1 MTLTEGDQQV
11 GWPEAGPEGSSPS
24 EDKRFTAMA
33 VSAVLTLILG
43 IGLFTLPVPYVV
55 ETPGPTYNTLG
66 VDKAGNPVISIK
78 GRETF
83 PANGNLYLTTV
94 YVEGGPK
101 GYVSVLSA
109 FAAWV
114 DESKAVYPVEM
125 IYPEG
130 ITREESDQ
138 EGAAAMTT
146 SQEDAVAA
154 ALNELDV
161 PFDQKLKIA
170 DVPDSS
176 PSQGKLE
183 RGDVFVSV
191 GGKPVTALNVVQE
204 ELAAGAGKPV
214 PVVVDRNG
222 TSVTETI
229 TPAKNAS
236 GRYILGV
243 QLEYD
248 FTFPVE
254 VNISLQEVVG
264 PSAGMVFALGIV
276 DTMTPGDLTGGRK
289 IAGTGTISPDGSV
302 GPIGGIGQK
311 MVGAQRSGATVFLAP
326 AANCEQVLGHIP
338 DGLQVVK
345 IENLAQAK
353 KAVELVGAGQ
363 DTAAL
368 PTCTTD

>member
-1 MTLTEGDQQV
+1 MTLTEGDQHV
-11 GWPEAGPEGSSPS
+11 GWPEAGPEGSSPP

-33 VSAVLTLILG
+33 VSAVLTLVLG

-55 ETPGPTYNTLG
+55 ETPGPTFNTLG
-66 VDKAGNPVISIK
+66 VDKAGNPVITVK

-83 PANGNLYLTTV
+83 PAKGNLDLTTV

-109 FAAWV
+109 FTAWV
-114 DESKAVYPVEM
+114 DKSNAVYPVEM

-130 ITREESDQ
+130 VTKEESDQ
-138 EGAAAMTT
+138 ESAVAMAT

-154 ALNELDV
+154 ALKELDI
-161 PFDQKLKIA
+161 PFEQKLKIA
-170 DVPDSS
+170 DIPESS

-183 RGDVFVSV
+183 PGDVFVSV
-191 GGKPVTALNVVQE
+191 GGKPVTALTVIQE
-204 ELAAGAGKPV
+204 ELAAGAGQPV
-214 PVVVDRNG
+214 SVVVDRAG
-222 TSVTETI
+222 KSATETI
-229 TPAKNAS
+229 TPGKNAS

-254 VNISLQEVVG
+254 VSISLQEVGG
-264 PSAGMVFALGIV
+264 PSAGMMFALGIV

-311 MVGAQRSGATVFLAP
+311 MVGAQRAGATIFLAP
-326 AANCEQVLGHIP
+326 AANCEQVLGHVP

-353 KAVELVGAGQ
+353 KAVELAGAGQ